1 VGTID
6 CRRAHCLPCFGAK
19 GSAASSIDLFRNTL
33 DPDTLGM
40 IDRLRAIVSA
50 ANPDLVE
57 RIKWNA
63 PSFAI
68 GDDDRITLDVERKGG
83 LRLVLHRGAKPRRD
97 VGFSFDDVD
106 GLADWPSA
114 DRGVIVWRN
123 LAAIDQMTP
132 ALILLCRRWIQ
143 QVADGG

>member
-1 VGTID
+1 M
-6 CRRAHCLPCFGAK
+6 
-19 GSAASSIDLFRNTL
+19 SSIDLFRSTL

-40 IDRLRAIVSA
+40 IDRLRAIVVA

-57 RIKWNA
+57 HIKWNA

-68 GDDDRITLDVERKGG
+68 GDDDRITLGVERKGG